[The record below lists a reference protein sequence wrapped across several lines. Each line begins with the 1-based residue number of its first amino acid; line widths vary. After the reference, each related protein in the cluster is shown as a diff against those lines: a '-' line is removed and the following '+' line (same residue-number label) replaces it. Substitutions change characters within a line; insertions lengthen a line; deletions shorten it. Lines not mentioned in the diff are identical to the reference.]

1 MSPEELFYRV
11 GLQERTQCSASVTTE
26 YIERIRQEINANHN
40 YSPETD
46 DHSLRRN
53 ELDIKRMNILIIL
66 RVHLRYNPYIVRCH
80 QNVSPSVSKWQSTN
94 KKFYHI
100 S

>member
-53 ELDIKRMNILIIL
+53 ELDIKRMSRWMILP
-66 RVHLRYNPYIVRCH
+66 VHSKYNPYIVRHH
-80 QNVSPSVSKWQSTN
+80 QKVSLSVS
-94 KKFYHI
+94 
-100 S
+100 